1 MAQNTTVVNIDYG
14 LKWCMFAGVHTDK
27 EEPPQVPMFGNQ
39 RKHTR
44 TTSITRELTYQTH
57 SQV

>member
-1 MAQNTTVVNIDYG
+1 MV
-14 LKWCMFAGVHTDK
+14 FAGVHTDK

-44 TTSITRELTYQTH
+44 TTSNSGTDLSDALTG
-57 SQV
+57 V